1 VTVTSDGPVLEVDDL
16 HVVFPA
22 RGREGT
28 LVEAVKGV
36 SLRISHGEIVGLVGE
51 SGSGKSLTA
60 RAVMGLVP
68 ESGTV
73 RAARLVLEGRS
84 LLGLPE
90 RELRPLR
97 GSRLAMVFQDP
108 MRSLNPVLRI
118 RAQFR
123 QVLRAHGERDPKVAD
138 DRAKALLESVGI
150 QDASGSLTRYPHE
163 LSGGMQ
169 QRVMIAMALSCGP
182 SLLIADEP
190 TTALDATVQAQVLD
204 LIDEKRRQLN
214 LSVLLITHD
223 LGVVENLADRVAVMY
238 AGRIVESGPTRELL
252 DDPKHPY
259 TRALLRSV
267 PRLSAP
273 KNLVPIPGVP
283 ALSTDRDV
291 GCAFAPR
298 CSLADERCARER
310 PELRAVEAGHEAAC
324 WALER
329 TVVR

>member
-1 VTVTSDGPVLEVDDL
+1 MTVGDPVLEVEDL
-16 HVVFPA
+16 HVAFRP
-22 RGREGT
+22 RGRGRT
-28 LVEAVKGV
+28 PVEAVKSV
-36 SLRISHGEIVGLVGE
+36 SLGISRGEIVGLVGE

-60 RAVMGLVP
+60 RAIMGLVP
-68 ESGTV
+68 EPGTV

-123 QVLRAHGERDPKVAD
+123 QVMRAHGERDPKVAD
-138 DRAKALLESVGI
+138 DRAVALLQSVGI
-150 QDASGSLTRYPHE
+150 QDASGCLTRYPHQ

-204 LIDEKRRQLN
+204 LIDEKRRQLD

-238 AGRIVESGPTRELL
+238 AGRIVERGSTRELL

-259 TRALLRSV
+259 TQALLRSV

-273 KNLVPIPGVP
+273 KSLVPIPGVP

-298 CSLADERCARER
+298 CPLADEHCARER
-310 PELRAVEAGHEAAC
+310 PKLRAVEAGREAAC
-324 WALER
+324 WVLER
-329 TVVR
+329 TAV